1 MPLPR
6 EFLSKGGIMVSVE
19 AVSDLTDISH
29 VSPFRFQCAILTP
42 EEIHSPLSYTL
53 CVGYW

>member
-1 MPLPR
+1 
-6 EFLSKGGIMVSVE
+6 MVSVE

-42 EEIHSPLSYTL
+42 EGIHSPLSYTL